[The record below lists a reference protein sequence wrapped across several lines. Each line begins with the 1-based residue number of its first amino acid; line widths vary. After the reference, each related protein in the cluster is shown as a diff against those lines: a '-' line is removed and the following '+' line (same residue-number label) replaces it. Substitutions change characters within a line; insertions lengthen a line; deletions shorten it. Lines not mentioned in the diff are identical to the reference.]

1 MTHELKLEK
10 PTVLDIEQMQNLV
23 KADVENG
30 NILLRTADEMAT
42 NIRSYI
48 LAKIDN
54 EIVGFCALHIYSQ
67 TLAEIRS
74 LIVSKDHRKNGIGSK
89 LVQQCIK
96 EAKHYNLQEVLALT
110 YHKDLFEHL
119 GFKVIQK
126 ESIPDH
132 KIWADCIRCKHFPI
146 CDEIAVTIQI

>member
-1 MTHELKLEK
+1 MNNVTFVK
-10 PTVLDIEQMQNLV
+10 PTVLDIPQMQELV
-23 KADVENG
+23 KSEVENG

-48 LAKIDN
+48 LAKVDDKL
-54 EIVGFCALHIYSQ
+54 VGFCALHIYSQ

-74 LIVSKDHRKNGIGSK
+74 LIVSKDHRKNGIGSQ
-89 LVQQCIK
+89 LVQNCVDEGK
-96 EAKHYNLQEVLALT
+96 RYNLKEVLALT
-110 YHKDLFEHL
+110 YHKELFEHL
-119 GFKVIQK
+119 GFTVIQK

>member
-1 MTHELKLEK
+1 MNDITFVK
-10 PTVLDIEQMQNLV
+10 PTVLDIKQMQDLV

-48 LAKIDN
+48 LAK
-54 EIVGFCALHIYSQ
+54 EGEKIVGFCALHIYSQ

-74 LIVSKDHRKNGIGSK
+74 LIVSKDHRKQGIGSS
-89 LVQQCIK
+89 LVEQCVQEGK
-96 EAKHYNLQEVLALT
+96 KYNLQEVLALT
-110 YHKDLFEHL
+110 YHKELFEYL
-119 GFKVIQK
+119 GFEVIQK

-146 CDEIAVTIQI
+146 CDEIALTIKI

>member
-1 MTHELKLEK
+1 MNNVTFVK
-10 PTVLDIEQMQNLV
+10 PTVLDIPQMQDLV
-23 KADVENG
+23 KAEVENG

-48 LAKIDN
+48 LAKIDDK
-54 EIVGFCALHIYSQ
+54 IVGFCALHIYSQ

-74 LIVSKDHRKNGIGSK
+74 LIVSKDYRKNGIGSQ
-89 LVQQCIK
+89 LVQNCVNEGK
-96 EAKHYNLQEVLALT
+96 RYNLKEVLALT
-110 YHKDLFEHL
+110 YHKELFEHL
-119 GFKVIQK
+119 GFIVIQK